1 MSESRSKSAIRAFV
15 SRQERDTNK
24 QIALFNSAKRISKL
38 RFSAPNKLANY
49 RRCPQRQPNL
59 ASSLFNNA
67 NQINKAR
74 CPRRQTN

>member
-38 RFSAPNKLANY
+38 RCSTAPNE
-49 RRCPQRQPNL
+49 L
-59 ASSLFNNA
+59 ASCAF
-67 NQINKAR
+67 Q
-74 CPRRQTN
+74 RQTN